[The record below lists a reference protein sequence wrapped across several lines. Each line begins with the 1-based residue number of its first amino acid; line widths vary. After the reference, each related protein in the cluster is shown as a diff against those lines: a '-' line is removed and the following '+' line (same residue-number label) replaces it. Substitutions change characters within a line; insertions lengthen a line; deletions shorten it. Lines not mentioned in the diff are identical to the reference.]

1 MDDYYE
7 FAAFAGLRVS
17 EQIALLWADVDLRTS
32 CVVIRR
38 TRVMA
43 QDKARTKT
51 TVERTVELN
60 DRAAAVIQRQRARTQ
75 AAGGHVFVSTNTGK
89 PWHDEQT
96 QRKEWATTMRRTQ
109 IRHRPPKEL
118 RDSSVTFA
126 LSAGADPWYVARQHG
141 HSLTVM
147 VKDYAKWIPNADR
160 GRNRAAINSAIGGST
175 QKEGTNEN

>member
-1 MDDYYE
+1 MIKTYSFDDGKYE
-7 FAAFAGLRVS
+7 F
-17 EQIALLWADVDLRTS
+17 
-32 CVVIRR
+32 
-38 TRVMA
+38 
-43 QDKARTKT
+43 
-51 TVERTVELN
+51 
-60 DRAAAVIQRQRARTQ
+60 DRDQ
-75 AAGGHVFVSTNTGK
+75 AAGCLTAVRRN
-89 PWHDEQT
+89 DEQT

-175 QKEGTNEN
+175 KKEGTNEN